1 MRTVI
6 ISVIGISSFFLIVM
20 VQKRI
25 NTRLWEREELER
37 SLSSAMDQTLSEVME
52 KSSYGIRNRNEMM
65 AAFLQAMLRKVRD
78 NIDLTVRIYHVD
90 YELGQMDVEIM
101 GEIHSEGEKSSKIAI
116 RRKMVFDTGT

>member
-1 MRTVI
+1 M
-6 ISVIGISSFFLIVM
+6 
-20 VQKRI
+20 
-25 NTRLWEREELER
+25 
-37 SLSSAMDQTLSEVME
+37 SEVME

>member
-52 KSSYGIRNRNEMM
+52 KSSYGIRNRNEIM

>member
-20 VQKRI
+20 IQKNI
-25 NTRLWEREELER
+25 NAETWEREELEE
-37 SLSSAMDQTLSEVME
+37 SLSKAMDQTLSEVME

-65 AAFLQAMLRKVRD
+65 AAFLQAMLRKIRD

-90 YELGQMDVEIM
+90 YTLGQMDVEIM
-101 GEIHSEGEKSSKIAI
+101 GEIDTGDRKSRKIAI
-116 RRKMVFDTGT
+116 RRKMIFDTGG

>member
-25 NTRLWEREELER
+25 NIRLWEREELER

>member
-20 VQKRI
+20 IQKNI
-25 NTRLWEREELER
+25 NARTWEREELEE
-37 SLSSAMDQTLSEVME
+37 SLSKAMDQTLSEVME

-65 AAFLQAMLRKVRD
+65 AAFLQAMLRKIRD

-90 YELGQMDVEIM
+90 YTLGQMDVEIM
-101 GEIHSEGEKSSKIAI
+101 GEIDSGDRKSRKIAI
-116 RRKMVFDTGT
+116 RRKMIFDTGG